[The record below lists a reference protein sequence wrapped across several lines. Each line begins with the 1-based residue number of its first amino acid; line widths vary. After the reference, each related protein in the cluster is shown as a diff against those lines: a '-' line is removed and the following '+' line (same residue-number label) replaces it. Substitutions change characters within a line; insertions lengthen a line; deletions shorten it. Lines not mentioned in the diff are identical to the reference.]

1 MVKKFEEE
9 VIKRLPYPECV
20 RKRMG
25 LWLSDNG
32 RFAVNTCLR
41 EIQDNSIDEINEGY
55 GDTIYVSNNFNGY
68 STVWDNGRGIPI
80 AMNFEGDKTQAY
92 MAISELHSGSKFE
105 ATDKVR
111 TGMHG
116 VGSAVVASVSDIYI
130 LLSKITEYNYNRSI
144 PEVKAIWESS
154 GSRSKKDLYYIVVM
168 EKGYKTF
175 EGAGHLK
182 DIEEKIFN
190 NKNYKTIPQ
199 GFSTLVFFK
208 LDPTVFECDNIVPDI
223 SSDSLQYF
231 LLIQHKF
238 YNRKIRAIVNDEEI
252 TDTFKPYKFE
262 FTDTI
267 VPKDT
272 SLNKK
277 VGVYVTF
284 EADPKLG
291 PKIEFGS
298 VNGLVVNQGVHIN
311 YIEAAYKQALKNVFK
326 IKHEYLANGI
336 KMCVVLLAGE
346 VLFDS
351 QTKTRL
357 KSISKVKVTDFGDIV
372 KDFEKIF
379 RKNSDYWNLHIT
391 KLNQYADS
399 ITKIG
404 AIAKA
409 QKIIDAASGGG
420 SGLYKLKSS
429 LIDGFV
435 DATAPSGDRWNCSLL
450 VTEGLSPAGSLKSAR
465 KAYEVKYYSIC
476 PLRGKVLD
484 VSDCTADKMMNNDVF
499 FTLYSMMGLGIQSHS
514 VIDGCKTP
522 EEAYEI
528 IKKKTRFGKLI
539 ICTD

>member
-1 MVKKFEEE
+1 MTKDEE
-9 VIKRLPYPECV
+9 IKIKYLPFPDNV
-20 RKRMG
+20 RKRVG
-25 LWLSDNG
+25 IYLGSTE
-32 RFAVNTCLR
+32 NTAQLLL
-41 EIQDNSIDEINEGY
+41 ETIENSEDEASAGY
-55 GDTIYVSNNFNGY
+55 GNDILISTDYCKTGY
-68 STVWDNGRGIPI
+68 KFVGDCGRGMPI
-80 AMNFEGDKTQAY
+80 TMSDQNPSITQTEL
-92 MAISELHSGSKFE
+92 SLTTLHSGSKFVE
-105 ATDKVR
+105 T
-111 TGMHG
+111 TGSRIG
-116 VGSAVVASVSDIYI
+116 ANGLGQACTSAVSEIYI
-130 LLSKITEYNYNRSI
+130 ILSRITKDNYNRSI
-144 PEVKAIWESS
+144 PAVKNLWEKS
-154 GSRSKKDLYYIVVM
+154 GPRSKSDLYYIFVTK
-168 EKGYKTF
+168 KGLKVF
-175 EGAGHLK
+175 EGAGKLK
-182 DIEEKIFN
+182 DLEKQIFSETPGIELPKGLSTIVLFKPDSEIFESTN
-190 NKNYKTIPQ
+190 SDIP
-199 GFSTLVFFK
+199 V
-208 LDPTVFECDNIVPDI
+208 EH
-223 SSDSLQYF
+223 LQYF
-231 LLIQHKF
+231 LLIQEKF
-238 YNRKIRAIVNDEEI
+238 YGRKVNVYIDGQKLENS
-252 TDTFKPYKFE
+252 FKPYKFE

-267 VPKDT
+267 TPKDN
-272 SLNKK
+272 SQNSK
-277 VGVYVTF
+277 VGVYLTF
-284 EADPKLG
+284 EADPNLG
-291 PKIEFGS
+291 PKELDGS
-298 VNGLVVNQGVHIN
+298 INGLVCRGVHIN
-311 YIEAAYKQALKNVFK
+311 TAESCFKTAMKDYFK
-326 IKHEYLANGI
+326 IKHDYLTNGLRLRVI
-336 KMCVVLLAGE
+336 MLAQE
-346 VLFDS
+346 CTFSS
-351 QTKTRL
+351 QTKENC
-357 KSISKVKVTDFGDIV
+357 KSINKVKITDFGDIV
-372 KDFEKIF
+372 KDIEKIF